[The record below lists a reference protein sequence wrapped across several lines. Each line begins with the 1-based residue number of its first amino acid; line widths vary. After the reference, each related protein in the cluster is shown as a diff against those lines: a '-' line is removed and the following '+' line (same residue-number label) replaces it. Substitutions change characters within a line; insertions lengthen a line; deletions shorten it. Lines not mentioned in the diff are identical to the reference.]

1 VRAYYKPG
9 LKELLVEWK
18 LESRLNLR
26 AEIQDGRIG
35 YILFPLVIKI
45 APSRKY
51 SKSRNQCWV
60 WKRGMCKTTSGID
73 WGVDWGRVIND
84 L

>member
-1 VRAYYKPG
+1 VRDYYKPG

-35 YILFPLVIKI
+35 N
-45 APSRKY
+45 R
-51 SKSRNQCWV
+51 RNT
-60 WKRGMCKTTSGID
+60 KRRIYTLPTCNKNRTEPK
-73 WGVDWGRVIND
+73 V
-84 L
+84 